1 MKLVQAE
8 KIDTVDDYRLIDAP
22 MPSIAADAVLIQV
35 MVCGMGY
42 VDALVALGGYQ
53 VKPPVP
59 FTPGQEISGCV
70 AAVGSAV
77 SKLQVGDRVMANC
90 FGGGLAEYVAVPQAM
105 VTRIP
110 DVMTFAQ
117 AAGFRVNYL
126 TALHGLRDRAA
137 LQPGE
142 RLLVFGAAGGVG
154 SAAVQVGK
162 HLGAEVI
169 AVASSDAKRAFAR
182 DLGADAVLDSDVEGW
197 RDRLKALCGGK
208 GPDVIFDPVAG
219 PLFEAAFRSLNWGG
233 RHLVV
238 GFVGGPIPK
247 LPINLSLMKGAAL
260 IGVDVRQFLLYEG
273 AKAAGH
279 LDTLLN
285 WVAEGGF
292 SPPVGRIFALDAFAD
307 AMRFAM
313 SGAGVA
319 KSVIHVA
326 EPVG

>member
-1 MKLVQAE
+1 LKLVQAE
-8 KIDTVDDYRLIDAP
+8 KIDAVDDYRLIDAP

-59 FTPGQEISGCV
+59 FTPGQEISGRV

-77 SKLQVGDRVMANC
+77 STLQVGDRVMANS

-279 LDTLLN
+279 LDMLLN

-292 SPPVGRIFALDAFAD
+292 SPPVGRIFVLDDFAD

>member
-8 KIDTVDDYRLIDAP
+8 KIDAVDDYRLIDAP

-59 FTPGQEISGCV
+59 FTPGQEISGRV

-77 SKLQVGDRVMANC
+77 STLQVGDRVMANS

-279 LDTLLN
+279 LDMLLN

-292 SPPVGRIFALDAFAD
+292 SPPVGRIFVLDDFAD

>member
-59 FTPGQEISGCV
+59 FTPGQEISGRV

-77 SKLQVGDRVMANC
+77 STLQVGDRVMANS

-110 DVMTFAQ
+110 DAMTFAQ

-279 LDTLLN
+279 LDMLLN
-285 WVAEGGF
+285 RVAEGGF
-292 SPPVGRIFALDAFAD
+292 SPPVGRIFVLDDFAD

>member
-59 FTPGQEISGCV
+59 FTPGQEISGRV

-77 SKLQVGDRVMANC
+77 STLQVGDRVMANS

-197 RDRLKALCGGK
+197 RDRLKPLCGGK

-247 LPINLSLMKGAAL
+247 
-260 IGVDVRQFLLYEG
+260 
-273 AKAAGH
+273 
-279 LDTLLN
+279 
-285 WVAEGGF
+285 
-292 SPPVGRIFALDAFAD
+292 
-307 AMRFAM
+307 
-313 SGAGVA
+313 
-319 KSVIHVA
+319 
-326 EPVG
+326 

>member
-59 FTPGQEISGCV
+59 FTPGQEISGRV

-77 SKLQVGDRVMANC
+77 STLQVGDRVMANS

-279 LDTLLN
+279 LDMLLN

-292 SPPVGRIFALDAFAD
+292 SPPVGRIFALDDFAD

>member
-59 FTPGQEISGCV
+59 FTPGQEISGRV

-77 SKLQVGDRVMANC
+77 STLQVGDRVMANS

-279 LDTLLN
+279 LDMLLN
-285 WVAEGGF
+285 WVAEGAF
-292 SPPVGRIFALDAFAD
+292 SPPVGRIFALDDFAD

>member
-59 FTPGQEISGCV
+59 FTPGQEISGRV

-77 SKLQVGDRVMANC
+77 STLQVGDRVMANS

-110 DVMTFAQ
+110 DAMTFAQ

-279 LDTLLN
+279 LDMLLN

-292 SPPVGRIFALDAFAD
+292 SPPVGRIFALDDFAD